1 MRDNQPLGLHH
12 IVARWCDA
20 GNITHRKKFSEY
32 NIGTASQRSQ
42 PDTISP
48 RPYIV

>member
-1 MRDNQPLGLHH
+1 MRDDQTYVLRH
-12 IVARWCDA
+12 IVARWRDA